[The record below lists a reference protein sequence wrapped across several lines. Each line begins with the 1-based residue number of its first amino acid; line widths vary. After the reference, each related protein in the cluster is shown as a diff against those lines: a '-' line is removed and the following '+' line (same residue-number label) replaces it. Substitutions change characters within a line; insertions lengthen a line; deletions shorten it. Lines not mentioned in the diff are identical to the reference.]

1 MVEKADKILKKVLKN
16 DFLNFLD
23 FIADRLTEKLGEDH
37 DVLVGIL
44 FMNIYKI
51 LIVKIA
57 VDLKNGKSLETLN
70 DIYLPKNMKN
80 ILYDSIFDFYN
91 TYKIYIDAVVEYLKI
106 NNLDIDI

>member
-16 DFLNFLD
+16 DFLDFLD
-23 FIADRLTEKLGEDH
+23 FIADILTEKLGKNH

-51 LIVKIA
+51 LIFKIA
-57 VDLKNGKSLETLN
+57 VDLKNGKSLEILN
-70 DIYLPKNMKN
+70 DIYISKNMKN

-91 TYKIYIDAVVEYLKI
+91 TYQIYIDAVTEYLKI
-106 NNLDIDI
+106 NNLDINI